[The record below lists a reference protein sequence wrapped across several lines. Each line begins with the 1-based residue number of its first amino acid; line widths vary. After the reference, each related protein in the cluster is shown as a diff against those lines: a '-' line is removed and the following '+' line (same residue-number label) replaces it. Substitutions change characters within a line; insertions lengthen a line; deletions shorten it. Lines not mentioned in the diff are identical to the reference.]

1 MDKSWIDLNDR
12 SSDQFNYGLEHFL
25 EFAFDNNKGHTRI
38 YCPCKKCYNRYF
50 VTREVAKAHIIVDGF
65 MPNYRNW
72 IHHGETNQPLYSEQ
86 GIGNNTPS
94 AFVDDMFGMVQ
105 EAFGHS
111 NVDPN
116 MDNDQSTEN
125 EHSEGPNDET
135 RSTSNCYKMQNVLC
149 IRGVKSL
156 LNCHSLFDY
165 YT

>member
-25 EFAFDNNKGHTRI
+25 EFAFYNNKGHTRI
-38 YCPCKKCYNRYF
+38 YCPCKKCYN
-50 VTREVAKAHIIVDGF
+50 
-65 MPNYRNW
+65 RNW

-116 MDNDQSTEN
+116 MENDQSTEN

-135 RSTSNCYKMQNVLC
+135 RKYFKLLQDAECPLYSGCEKFTKLSFIVRLLHIKVL
-149 IRGVKSL
+149 GGWK
-156 LNCHSLFDY
+156 
-165 YT
+165 